1 MLDLALSVLF
11 SSFLYVVFKL
21 FAVYKVE
28 TLLAIIINYM
38 VACSVGLLF
47 FDTGS
52 TLTEISQKPWFSSTL
67 ALGFLFVIVF
77 NLIAATVQK
86 AGVSVASVATKM
98 SLVIPVLFGVVWYEE
113 ILGPLKI
120 LGVLLALAAVYFASA
135 KEKQTSLENSLL
147 LLPILVFM
155 GSGIIDVSLKFIQDT
170 HINDNEASL
179 FSATL
184 FGSAAVVGIVY
195 YILKAIKKPKK
206 ITLITILGGIVLG
219 VPNYFSIHFLL
230 RALESDS
237 LNSASVFTINNVAIV
252 LFSTLLGI
260 VFFKEKL
267 SLKNWGGIALAVLS
281 IVLVALF

>member
-21 FAVYKVE
+21 FAVYRVE
-28 TLLAIIINYM
+28 TLLAIIINYV

-52 TLTEISQKPWFSSTL
+52 TLSGIPQKPWFLSTL
-67 ALGFLFVIVF
+67 ALGFLFVVVF

-86 AGVSVASVATKM
+86 AGVSVTSVATKM

-113 ILGPLKI
+113 VLGPLKI

-135 KEKQTSLENSLL
+135 KEKQTSRKNSLL
-147 LLPILVFM
+147 LLPILVFT

-184 FGSAAVVGIVY
+184 FGSAAVVGVAY
-195 YILKAIKKPKK
+195 YILKSIKKPKK

-260 VFFKEKL
+260 ILFKEKL
-267 SLKNWGGIALAVLS
+267 SLKNWGGVALAVLS
-281 IVLVALF
+281 IVLVAIF

>member
-47 FDTGS
+47 FDTDS
-52 TLTEISQKPWFSSTL
+52 ALTGIPQKSWFLSTL
-67 ALGFLFVIVF
+67 ALGFLFVVVF

-86 AGVSVASVATKM
+86 VGVSVTSVATKM
-98 SLVIPVLFGVVWYEE
+98 SLVVPVLFGVVWYEE
-113 ILGPLKI
+113 VLGPLKI

-135 KEKQTSLENSLL
+135 KEEQTSRKNSLL
-147 LLPILVFM
+147 LLPILVFT

-184 FGSAAVVGIVY
+184 FGSAAVVGIAY
-195 YILKAIKKPKK
+195 YILKSIKKPKK
-206 ITLITILGGIVLG
+206 ITLVTILGGIVLG

-260 VFFKEKL
+260 VLFKEKL
-267 SLKNWGGIALAVLS
+267 SLKNWGGVALAVLS
-281 IVLVALF
+281 IILVALF

>member
-38 VACSVGLLF
+38 MACSVGMLF

-52 TLTEISQKPWFSSTL
+52 TLTDIPQKPWFSSTL
-67 ALGFLFVIVF
+67 ALGFLFVVVF

-86 AGVSVASVATKM
+86 AGVSVTSVATKM

-113 ILGPLKI
+113 VLGPLKI

-135 KEKQTSLENSLL
+135 KEKQISRKNSLL
-147 LLPILVFM
+147 LLPIMVFT

-184 FGSAAVVGIVY
+184 FGFAAVVGIAY
-195 YILKAIKKPKK
+195 YILKSIKKPKK

-260 VFFKEKL
+260 VLFKEKL
-267 SLKNWGGIALAVLS
+267 SLKNWGGVALAVLS